1 MASVVGNISDTNKS
15 KLVLSIKSCF
25 KSYTS
30 VIRWNASVIKV
41 GSVCVSGLEMGRYTF
56 WVYRYITSFVSRYS
70 DILHDTV

>member
-41 GSVCVSGLEMGRYTF
+41 GSVCVSRLLKEELACAIDKNFHT
-56 WVYRYITSFVSRYS
+56 YS
-70 DILHDTV
+70 